1 MHFHDKSQVYKARH
15 AIRSTFY
22 DSPPNQI
29 SRRNTISVPCARRES
44 GAWSKISKG
53 SPSECLARM
62 RASQDAELSRLP
74 RHLNA
79 QLTII
84 RWDGDEMR
92 RELSF
97 WLSLT
102 ARSVSYERYLAPTII
117 VKETVL
123 ARRPA
128 YKVPSPGHGRINED
142 LRHSVGER
150 DGSSRPRGSG
160 CDASEERLLNY
171 NFFKIYGNATPL
183 FYHYSALPIFF
194 LPSLPNDVTAADL
207 ATLRTGIGASEH
219 ASGII
224 EGRGAMQEHE
234 EIIMDSPWG
243 ATSETLRRLTGHHED
258 GKFLSSNKI
267 FSGITSLQFQL
278 KKNRKKMVDTKS
290 HTWLRKQLY

>member
-194 LPSLPNDVTAADL
+194 SSLYAERCHSGRPGNTADGHWGIRTRIWNNRGTWSYAGTRGNNHGQSLGCNQRDFT
-207 ATLRTGIGASEH
+207 TLNRS
-219 ASGII
+219 S
-224 EGRGAMQEHE
+224 
-234 EIIMDSPWG
+234 WG
-243 ATSETLRRLTGHHED
+243 W
-258 GKFLSSNKI
+258 KI
-267 FSGITSLQFQL
+267 LEF
-278 KKNRKKMVDTKS
+278 K
-290 HTWLRKQLY
+290 